1 MNTTYAKENKT
12 IKSQKILV
20 LVSQFWFVIAVLG
33 QWIFAYYVTTFYGTA
48 AMDGDFQKWNE
59 VLPHGYTEGATIS
72 NIVVGIHLLFAVI
85 IIIGGPLQF
94 IDKIR
99 TKARSFHRWNGK
111 IYIVTTFIAGF
122 SGIYMILSK
131 GAVTGWIGDVSVS
144 FNGVLMMIFAVLA
157 WRTALQ
163 KKFLVHKRWVLRLF
177 LAVNGVWFFRIGLML
192 WLFIHGKPV
201 GFDAETFRGP
211 FITFLGFGQ
220 YVIPL
225 MILET
230 YFRVKDR
237 KIALEQLSMSLFLF
251 VATIATGVG
260 IFAATMGLWLPRL

>member
-1 MNTTYAKENKT
+1 MNTTYINETNT
-12 IKSQKILV
+12 IRSQKMLNISARV
-20 LVSQFWFVIAVLG
+20 WFTIAVLG
-33 QWIFAYYVTTFYGTA
+33 QWIFAFYVTTFYGTA
-48 AMDGDFQKWNE
+48 AIEGNYQKWNE

-72 NIVVGIHLLFAVI
+72 NVVVGIHLLFAVI

-99 TKARSFHRWNGK
+99 MRARSFHRWNGK
-111 IYIVTTFIAGF
+111 IYLVTTFIAGF

-131 GAVTGWIGDVSVS
+131 GSVTGWIGDISVS
-144 FNGVLMMIFAVLA
+144 FNGILMMIFAVFA

-163 KKFLVHKRWVLRLF
+163 KNFVSHNRWVLRLF

-201 GFDAETFRGP
+201 GFDPETFRGP

-220 YVIPL
+220 YLIPL
-225 MILET
+225 GILEV
-230 YFRVKDR
+230 YLKVKDR
-237 KIALEQLSMSLFLF
+237 KIPLEQWSMTMVLFISI
-251 VATIATGVG
+251 IATGIGV
-260 IFAATMGLWLPRL
+260 FAATVGMWLPRL